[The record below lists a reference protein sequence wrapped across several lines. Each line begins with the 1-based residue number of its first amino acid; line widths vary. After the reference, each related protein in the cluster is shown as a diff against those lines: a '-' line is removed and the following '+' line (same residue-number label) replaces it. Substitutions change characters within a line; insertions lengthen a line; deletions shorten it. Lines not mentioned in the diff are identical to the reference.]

1 MSKFNTANIENTS
14 GGAPTFSQGLNVEG
28 TDITTLV
35 TMTEYYTGASEP
47 SSPANGAVWY
57 DGTVTRQYVNSGWY
71 VLTLSPPPVPFGD
84 RGVVSA
90 GANSSSLYNII
101 EYVAI
106 PTTSNSSDFGDM
118 TVARQLSATA
128 SSGSVGRGVFAGG
141 STNTSRNPSSN
152 ASDVIDYITYA
163 SLGNGTDF
171 GDLSVA
177 RLFLAGCS
185 DALRGVFGGG
195 YATAN
200 SNVMDYITI
209 ATTGNA
215 IDFGDLSE
223 SKKQVGAC
231 GNQTYGVFAGGR
243 GTADVNT
250 MEYITIQT
258 TANSQDFGDLTRA
271 KICVGGAANKTRGLY
286 FGGATTA
293 TSNPYDDID
302 YITIDTPG
310 NASDF
315 GALSGYSRYQTAAFA
330 NATRAVSAGGSYS
343 TGNNTSATT
352 VIRYVVIDTLSNSI
366 DFGDLILAQRGVSGL
381 SGD

>member
-1 MSKFNTANIENTS
+1 MSTFNAASIQNSS
-14 GGAPTFSQGLNVEG
+14 GGAPDFSQGLTVGG
-28 TDITTLV
+28 TNITSLV
-35 TMTEYYTGASEP
+35 TMTKYYTGASEP
-47 SSPANGAVWY
+47 SSPENGAVWY
-57 DGTVTRQYVNSGWY
+57 DGTNTRQYVNGGWY
-71 VLTLSPPPVPFGD
+71 ILTLAAPPVPFGD

-90 GANSSSLYNII
+90 GAQSSSLYNII
-101 EYVAI
+101 EYVSI
-106 PTTSNSSDFGDM
+106 PSTGNSSDFGDM
-118 TVARQLSATA
+118 TVARQQSATA

-141 STNTSRNPSSN
+141 STSTTRSPSSG

-171 GDLSVA
+171 GNLSVA
-177 RLFLAGCS
+177 RLSVAGCS
-185 DALRGVFGGG
+185 DSLRGVFGGG

-200 SNVMDYITI
+200 SNIMDYITI

-215 IDFGDLSE
+215 TDFGDLSE

-243 GTADVNT
+243 GTSDVNT

-271 KICVGGAANKTRGLY
+271 KVSVGGAANKTRGLY
-286 FGGATTA
+286 FGGATTG
-293 TSNPYDDID
+293 TTQPYDDID

-315 GALSGYSRYQTAAFA
+315 GALSGNSRYQTAAFA

-343 TGNNTSATT
+343 TGNNTSATNS
-352 VIRYVVIDTLSNSI
+352 IRYVVIDTLSNSI